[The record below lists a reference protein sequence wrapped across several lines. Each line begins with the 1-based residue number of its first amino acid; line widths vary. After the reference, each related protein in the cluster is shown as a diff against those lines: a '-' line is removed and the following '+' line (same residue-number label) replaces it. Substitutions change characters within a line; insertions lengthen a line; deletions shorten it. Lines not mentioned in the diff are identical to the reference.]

1 MDALAALAA
10 LTAGVLQRPTMPIPL
25 AANGPA
31 KQMTGLHSSR
41 QQHPQATAPAKAAAA
56 AAAERHF
63 HPASSLSMKRAHSLS
78 LSLFHTHLCLPLSC
92 WLSPSLCRVSRL
104 QTWFDITRWH
114 MRNDSAEEIYEESS
128 QLISSREKFELAYFN
143 GGRASC

>member
-1 MDALAALAA
+1 
-10 LTAGVLQRPTMPIPL
+10 MPIPL

-41 QQHPQATAPAKAAAA
+41 QHHPQATAPAKAAASPA

-63 HPASSLSMKRAHSLS
+63 HPASSLSMERALS
-78 LSLFHTHLCLPLSC
+78 LSLLFTLSLSLSC

-104 QTWFDITRWH
+104 QTWFDITRWQ
-114 MRNDSAEEIYEESS
+114 MRNGSASAEEIYEEGS
-128 QLISSREKFELAYFN
+128 
-143 GGRASC
+143 